1 MEWTVRWT
9 IEVDA
14 EYADEAAQ
22 RALEIMQDPA
32 STAQYFHVIG
42 ENGETNYVDLYPY
55 GLSTNH
61 WPRALEES

>member
-32 STAQYFHVIG
+32 STAQYFEVVG
-42 ENGETNYVDLYPY
+42 EDNETSYVDLYPY

-61 WPRALEES
+61 GFEED